1 MNNSF
6 KILIFVTTFLVAC
19 GSGAADSFNSD
30 SGSGFADPDSGVDSA
45 VKEPPIEPIEPI
57 KPAKDSG
64 FIFPDSS
71 FEDAG
76 TDAGDT
82 LSDSGTDAGDIFPDS
97 GTDAGDVLS
106 DSGTDAGTDSGF
118 PDSGFED
125 SGTDSGVIVPCFF
138 TRCGNDC
145 VDLNTDPDNCGA
157 CGYAVVNG
165 RACTDGIPTPAWQSI
180 STIGAPPAR
189 TFHTAVFLDNAFFVA
204 GGSLSVLSASTTTT
218 GRYLPDTDTWT
229 PSAPLRTAKAYHSA
243 VAGDGVAYIFGG
255 QGSQNLEKYDP
266 STNMWTDVTPSGT
279 APGNQAFPAMLWTS
293 TKKLFIFGGASYSS
307 MGSIFDPIM
316 NAWNPVSCSLSA
328 CGVNSQNQ
336 YTAAFEDGGVVNLLG
351 NHFTN
356 SVPTVVSRPPS
367 YTLSTGEWSTWDL
380 PLSGAP
386 ISFPLKYADDGER
399 IFFLD
404 SPGSSSGCIS
414 SRVLIYDR
422 VSSSWSADMSI
433 APTGLLSGAA
443 VAWSGHE
450 VIAWSGACATAQ
462 AVQIG
467 GRYQP
472 PAPTM

>member
-1 MNNSF
+1 MNNQF
-6 KILIFVTTFLVAC
+6 KILVFVTAFLVAC
-19 GSGAADSFNSD
+19 GGDAGIAAEFDSGAD
-30 SGSGFADPDSGVDSA
+30 SGIDEPDPVDSGV
-45 VKEPPIEPIEPI
+45 VKPPV
-57 KPAKDSG
+57 KPGK
-64 FIFPDSS
+64 
-71 FEDAG
+71 DAG
-76 TDAGDT
+76 HTT
-82 LSDSGTDAGDIFPDS
+82 T
-97 GTDAGDVLS
+97 
-106 DSGTDAGTDSGF
+106 DSGTDAGTDAGTDSGTDAGVDSSFEDSGTDSGVDANILSDSGTDAETDSGFTF

-125 SGTDSGVIVPCFF
+125 SGTDSGVVPCFF
-138 TRCGNDC
+138 TVCGNDC
-145 VDLNTDPDNCGA
+145 FDLSTDPSNCGA
-157 CGYAVVNG
+157 CGYPVVNG
-165 RACTDGIPTPAWQSI
+165 RTCVDGVPTPAWQPI
-180 STIGAPPAR
+180 STVGAPPAR

-279 APGNQAFPAMLWTS
+279 APDSQVFPAMLWTS

-316 NAWNPVSCSLSA
+316 NTWNPVSCSLSV

-351 NHFTN
+351 NHVAN
-356 SVPTVVSRPPS
+356 SVLTVVSRPPS

-386 ISFPLKYADDGER
+386 ISFPQSFKYADDGER

-422 VSSSWSADMSI
+422 TSNSWSTDMSI

-443 VAWSGHE
+443 VAWSGRE

-472 PAPTM
+472 PAPTL